1 MQYQLQHITQA
12 ALYIIDAIA
21 LHKIICFTASMGAGK
36 TTLITEICKQLA
48 VQDVPSSPTYSII
61 NEYTTTSQA
70 TIYHLDLYR
79 IQSVEEAIQ
88 AGVEDVL
95 YSGNLCLV
103 EWPAIAATIMPANVL
118 DVSITYVSDTVRQLQ
133 LQ

>member
-1 MQYQLQHITQA
+1 
-12 ALYIIDAIA
+12 
-21 LHKIICFTASMGAGK
+21 MGAGK